1 MFDVV
6 PENFCGPGLAHA
18 KDPPTIRAPPPP
30 MFHNIHLNDLPLDGK
45 FFEGELRTDL
55 FGLTA
60 PGDPRFVPPVTFA
73 LTVKVDGP
81 DVIMEGSISARFE
94 MVCARCGQWFPWD
107 VELENYYSQEPRD
120 GAAILDLTVQIRE
133 DILLALPGYPRC
145 EDSNVESRT
154 CPAEGRFPAESEYV
168 PLEPVATEEPARRDV
183 WDVLDQIDP
192 SSGAP
197 AHPKK

>member
-1 MFDVV
+1 
-6 PENFCGPGLAHA
+6 
-18 KDPPTIRAPPPP
+18 
-30 MFHNIHLNDLPLDGK
+30 MFHNIHLNDLPPDGK

-55 FGLTA
+55 FGLTTL
-60 PGDPRFVPPVTFA
+60 GDPRFVPPVTFA

-154 CPAEGRFPAESEYV
+154 CPAEGRFPVESEYV
-168 PLEPVATEEPARRDV
+168 PLEPVEAEEPQRRDV